1 LCAEVLR
8 YGALCGRDRKKALA
22 SLLTLAICVVFL
34 LVCDV
39 LYSIIGIGVFLNV
52 EATGDFGEVKLR
64 HQCHQDQSSFEL
76 AGMELRL
83 QFQDVSDLQVIKVP
97 SGSRTI
103 SRIWMV

>member
-1 LCAEVLR
+1 M
-8 YGALCGRDRKKALA
+8 
-22 SLLTLAICVVFL
+22 VFFV
-34 LVCDV
+34 VCDV
-39 LYSIIGIGVFLNV
+39 LDSIIGIGVFFFNV
-52 EATGDFGEVKLR
+52 EQTGDFGEVKLR

-83 QFQDVSDLQVIKVP
+83 QSSGRLSP